1 MGSAV
6 INCSVNRCSPVEI
19 HYPSAPNGISS
30 RSCKK
35 STPLPPS
42 SAPHACVLRPNLL
55 RFPARLPHPAP
66 TSAAVPATPTAEA
79 TPLLRRSRLFF
90 RDQALHP
97 YFITRKQSF
106 FKKQAVLGQSGEPPC
121 TRGTGEHWQH
131 LTTECLSA
139 VLHGKLN
146 LRPRNESSADSGDP
160 HGDPVLCFP

>member
-1 MGSAV
+1 MRGGDGVNLGAVWFHIFFSVNDSRSKWVTLLGVWMGSAV

-42 SAPHACVLRPNLL
+42 SAPRACVLRPNLL

-97 YFITRKQSF
+97 YFIKRGSRVF
-106 FKKQAVLGQSGEPPC
+106 F
-121 TRGTGEHWQH
+121 
-131 LTTECLSA
+131 
-139 VLHGKLN
+139 
-146 LRPRNESSADSGDP
+146 
-160 HGDPVLCFP
+160 

>member
-1 MGSAV
+1 MRGGDGVNLGAVWFRIFFPVNDSRSKWVTLLGVWMGSAV

-79 TPLLRRSRLFF
+79 TPLPRRRRLFF
-90 RDQALHP
+90 RDRALHP
-97 YFITRKQSF
+97 YFIKRGSRVF
-106 FKKQAVLGQSGEPPC
+106 F
-121 TRGTGEHWQH
+121 
-131 LTTECLSA
+131 
-139 VLHGKLN
+139 
-146 LRPRNESSADSGDP
+146 
-160 HGDPVLCFP
+160 

>member
-1 MGSAV
+1 VLFGSTFFFSVNDSRSKWVTLLGVWMGSAV

-90 RDQALHP
+90 FAIGHC
-97 YFITRKQSF
+97 TRISLREEAEFF

-121 TRGTGEHWQH
+121 THEALENTGS
-131 LTTECLSA
+131 T
-139 VLHGKLN
+139 
-146 LRPRNESSADSGDP
+146 
-160 HGDPVLCFP
+160 